1 MNLSPQFVPSNLPRD
16 GAGLEAKTR
25 SATSIRAKD
34 KLETILSIAAIAG
47 LCGLIFFARL
57 HTYDEPLERDLTT
70 YAVIAHEMLNG
81 KNLYSDLW
89 DHKPPA
95 IHMTYAAAEWI
106 AGYGR
111 DSIFLMN
118 AVAAMATL
126 VACYFAGSAGRRGPL
141 AGLVA
146 ATLWTIASGDL
157 AIEGNQPNTE
167 VFLNVLLTTAFV
179 IFARAEQK
187 RIGFGGAV
195 LAGVLFAVASLY
207 KQIVILQAAFLCVAY
222 FLCVEREFRRKALA
236 EIAVVA
242 AIGAASWALLFGYF
256 FAAGRGNAFVEAVF
270 TYNRWYSAHPPRDVS
285 ELWSWPGLSPDA
297 LVVAFS
303 IAALAVVGLIIGL
316 KVCPRRGWLLLLAM
330 AIATYITVQLPGWFF
345 PHYYQ
350 LWLPVLVIGAGWSVE
365 LLKRILPS
373 RFSWAAYAVAGV
385 SCAVLVM
392 MEIPCYLASAESW
405 STQKYGGIFVESEQL
420 AAKIDNLVPRGAV
433 IYEWGNE
440 SGFYFNTRR
449 DPPSGLIFAWPL
461 QAGPLAPQLTWRLLR
476 DLNQNEPAVVVTSNE
491 TLRLAPDHPVAKW
504 VDRNY
509 RMLWRTNSF
518 AVMVRKGSDLDRNP
532 PIAAN

>member
-1 MNLSPQFVPSNLPRD
+1 MGKLRKFLPFVAL
-16 GAGLEAKTR
+16 
-25 SATSIRAKD
+25 I
-34 KLETILSIAAIAG
+34 G
-47 LCGLIFFARL
+47 LCAVIFSLRL

-95 IHMTYAAAEWI
+95 IHVTYAAAEWI

-111 DSIFLMN
+111 SSIFLMN
-118 AVAAMATL
+118 AVAAIATL
-126 VACYFAGSAGRRGPL
+126 IACYFAGASGGRGSL

-146 ATLWTIASGDL
+146 ATLWTLASGDL

-167 VFLNVLLTTAFV
+167 VFLNALLTTAFF
-179 IFARAEQK
+179 IFARAETG
-187 RIGFGGAV
+187 RIGFRGAAIV
-195 LAGVLFAVASLY
+195 GLLFAAASFY
-207 KQIVILQAAFLCVAY
+207 KQIVILQAGLISISYLLCVD
-222 FLCVEREFRRKALA
+222 RQFRTRALMD
-236 EIAVVA
+236 IALIGIIGVA
-242 AIGAASWALLFGYF
+242 AWAALFGYF

-297 LVVAFS
+297 LMVAFA
-303 IAALAVVGLIIGL
+303 IAALALVGLVIGL
-316 KVCPRRGWLLLLAM
+316 KVCPRQGWLLLLAF

-365 LLKRILPS
+365 LLRRRLPM
-373 RFSWAAYAVAGV
+373 RFSWAAYATAVV

-392 MEIPCYLASAESW
+392 MEIPCYLAPAKSW
-405 STQKYGGIFVESEQL
+405 STQKYGGIFIESEQL
-420 AAKIDNLVPRGAV
+420 AAKVDHLLPRDGTLF
-433 IYEWGNE
+433 EWGNE
-440 SGFYFNTRR
+440 TGFYFNTHR
-449 DPPSGLIFAWPL
+449 DPPSGVMFAYPM
-461 QAGPLAPQLTWRLLR
+461 QAGPLAAKLSWRLLH
-476 DLNQNEPAVVVTSNE
+476 DLAKKKPELVVTANLTMSL
-491 TLRLAPDHPVAKW
+491 TPGHPVATWIEK
-504 VDRNY
+504 NY
-509 RMLWRTNSF
+509 RLLWRTNSF
-518 AVMVRKGSDLDRNP
+518 AVMVKNGSELDRNL